1 MRISTAPA
9 VRPAMIRQT
18 RNTARPAADG
28 NFACQHQGLP
38 GKWSLDA
45 NTNAVSL
52 DPVPQTAF
60 CAYNPCRRAWP
71 ARPGG
76 GPAGSSPE
84 NEYRLV
90 EKVTLEDVEKDG
102 EVLLLK
108 DGRRLK
114 VNNRDDATVAS
125 IWMPSTRVTLRK
137 GKGRSASVSVTN
149 EETGETISA
158 TAIAR

>member
-1 MRISTAPA
+1 MA
-9 VRPAMIRQT
+9 
-18 RNTARPAADG
+18 
-28 NFACQHQGLP
+28 
-38 GKWSLDA
+38 
-45 NTNAVSL
+45 
-52 DPVPQTAF
+52 
-60 CAYNPCRRAWP
+60 
-71 ARPGG
+71 
-76 GPAGSSPE
+76 
-84 NEYRLV
+84 

-137 GKGRSASVSVTN
+137 RKGRAVGVSVTN

-158 TAIAR
+158 TAEAR